1 MIVSADQRVG
11 MLALLIVCLGIY
23 GFLSFNVRHPRRENP
38 LPLAIQAPDFIA
50 VEFRGIEGEGIYF
63 LPPGT
68 SSRSLIEAVGVKKT
82 GHKEGLLS
90 ADIHQDALFTF
101 SGEGDLQMGKMGT
114 ATRIALGIPLDVNRA
129 SAGDLVLVPGIG
141 EAAAA
146 RIVRMRSERG
156 NFSSLAELKDVP
168 GVKEKKL
175 EEIGGFLSA
184 GPSR

>member
-1 MIVSADQRVG
+1 MVASADQRVG

-63 LPPGT
+63 LPPGA

-129 SAGDLVLVPGIG
+129 SAGDLALVPGIG